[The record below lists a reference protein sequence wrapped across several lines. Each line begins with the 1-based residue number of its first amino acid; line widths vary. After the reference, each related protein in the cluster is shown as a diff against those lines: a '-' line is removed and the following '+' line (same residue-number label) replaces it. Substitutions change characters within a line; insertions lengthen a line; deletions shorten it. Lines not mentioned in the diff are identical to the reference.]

1 MDIRIEDSAGFC
13 FGVVSAIDMVENELE
28 NSDRLYC
35 LGDIVHNDEEVKRLA
50 KLGLRIIS
58 LKDMK
63 EIRDTKVMIRAHGEP
78 PSTYEMARENNI
90 EIVDATCP
98 IVLKLQRDVEKA
110 YIKMKEEGGQV
121 LIYGKKGHAEV
132 VGLVGQT
139 NNTAIVISNLEDLN
153 KVDYKKPIS
162 VFSQT
167 TMSKEDYK
175 NISDEIKQ
183 RAKEANPET
192 QPEINIKNSICQRV
206 ASRTDKIINFANE
219 VDIIVFVSGKNSSNG
234 LYLYNYCK
242 GIKPETYFISS
253 PEELEESWFKG
264 VNKVGITGATSTPM
278 WLMEEVRDR
287 IYKY

>member
-253 PEELEESWFKG
+253 PEELEEGWFKG

-287 IYKY
+287 ISKY